1 MYGSRK
7 FEKFKDWALWKGF
20 AEKIEDIIAVKLI
33 SYQSKNLQEM
43 VSRHIER
50 FKRLE
55 IINPGEGFKW
65 EEFDKIFEIGEG
77 LESEG
82 FKLTLDIPL
91 MRLGSPIYGGYIY
104 VYDMGQRDKL
114 LKLADELKK
123 EIRILPGNP
132 PERDEI
138 ENLFLDCLAVGLHY
152 DYHAIWLW
160 LRFKKLRKYQLL
172 TPPDL
177 VEYVLNAESAF
188 LSKPIQNR

>member
-7 FEKFKDWALWKGF
+7 TEKFEEWALRKGF
-20 AEKIEDIIAVKLI
+20 AEKVEDVIAIKLI
-33 SYQSKNLQEM
+33 AYQSKNLQEI

-55 IINPGEGFKW
+55 ITNPGKGFKW
-65 EEFDKIFEIGEG
+65 EEFNKIFEIGEK

-91 MRLGSPIYGGYIY
+91 MKLGSPIYGGYIH
-104 VYDMGQRDKL
+104 VYDMNRRDEL

-123 EIRILPGNP
+123 EVRILPGKP

-138 ENLFLDCLAVGLHY
+138 ENLFFDCLAAGLHY
-152 DYHAIWLW
+152 DYQAVWLW
-160 LRFKKLRKYQLL
+160 LRFEKLRKYQLF

-188 LSKPIQNR
+188 LGKPIQK